1 MTKITSLADEI
12 RDKIAAEKAAPKRAV
27 TAQIKVADVA
37 ILAAIEAYDNSGH
50 KSMVHVRFDAQT
62 VKTLNHFKMATGIDT
77 TKLVAF
83 SVQQLFAQ
91 HPELK
96 SIIKQFIQNV
106 SL

>member
-1 MTKITSLADEI
+1 MAKITSLADEI
-12 RDKIAAEKAAPKRAV
+12 RNKIASEKTAPKK
-27 TAQIKVADVA
+27 TVAARKINTDVA
-37 ILAAIEAYDNSGH
+37 IIAAIEAYDNSGH
-50 KSMVHVRFDAQT
+50 KSMVHVRFDEQT

-83 SVQQLFAQ
+83 SVQQLFAE

>member
-1 MTKITSLADEI
+1 MAKITSLADEI
-12 RDKIAAEKAAPKRAV
+12 RDKIAAEKAAPKRAA
-27 TAQIKVADVA
+27 TQRKPLADVA

-91 HPELK
+91 NPELK